1 MYLGIF
7 IFTFVEGFYRDIF
20 MEELDL
26 NNILSPEEVENLFGQ
41 DTDELQ
47 EISPEEEKKELTE
60 KTETTEVQ
68 TDEDLFESES
78 VGSGKK
84 DSQGQEDTNQDRHG
98 SSPKKTNFYS
108 SIASALKEDGIFQNL
123 DEDKAKEIKDAES
136 FAQAIR
142 DEVSAQFDERQK
154 RIDEALNAGIELSDV
169 QKYEKTLNYLDSIKD
184 DHLSDESEQG
194 EQLRRQLIYND
205 FINRGYSKERAQREV
220 KKSFDAGTDIED
232 AKEALNSNI
241 EFYKNSYNSIIEE
254 AKKAEEEE
262 IKERKKDA
270 ETLKKNILEEE
281 KVFGEL
287 HIDKT
292 TRQKVFD
299 NISKPV
305 YKDPETGEL
314 FTALQ
319 KYEMDNRLDF
329 IKNVGLIYTLTDG
342 FKNLDGLIKGKVKK
356 EVRKGL
362 RELETT
368 INNTA
373 RTVDGSLKFVSG
385 VDEDSESYVGKGW
398 NLDI

>member
-1 MYLGIF
+1 
-7 IFTFVEGFYRDIF
+7 

-26 NNILSPEEVENLFGQ
+26 NNILSPEEMDNLF
-41 DTDELQ
+41 DEEGSETQ
-47 EISPEEEKKELTE
+47 ETPPESMEEKE
-60 KTETTEVQ
+60 KNNETTEVQ
-68 TDEDLFESES
+68 VDAEDLFESES
-78 VGSGKK
+78 VGSGTEDK
-84 DSQGQEDTNQDRHG
+84 QGKEDTTPDRSG
-98 SSPKKTNFYS
+98 TSPKTNFYS

-123 DEDKAKEIKDAES
+123 DNDKAKEIKDAES
-136 FAQAIR
+136 FAQAMR
-142 DEVSAQFDERQK
+142 DEVTAQLDERQK
-154 RIDEALNAGIELSDV
+154 RIDEALNAGIEPSEI

-184 DHLSDESEQG
+184 ENISDESEQG

-232 AKEALNSNI
+232 AKESLKSNK
-241 EFYKNSYNSIIEE
+241 EFFKNSYDSIVEE
-254 AKKAEEEE
+254 AKKAEEKE
-262 IKERKKDA
+262 IEERKKDA

-281 KVFGEL
+281 KVFGEIQ
-287 HIDKT
+287 IDKA

-329 IKNVGLIYTLTDG
+329 LKNVGLIYTLTDG

-373 RTVDGSLKFVSG
+373 RTSDGNLKFATG
-385 VDEDSESYVGKGW
+385 VDEDPESYVGKGW
-398 NLDI
+398 HLDV

>member
-1 MYLGIF
+1 
-7 IFTFVEGFYRDIF
+7 

-26 NNILSPEEVENLFGQ
+26 NNILSPEEMDNLF
-41 DTDELQ
+41 DEEGSETQ
-47 EISPEEEKKELTE
+47 ETPPESTEEKE
-60 KTETTEVQ
+60 KNNETTEVQ
-68 TDEDLFESES
+68 VDAEDLFESES
-78 VGSGKK
+78 VGRGKEDK
-84 DSQGQEDTNQDRHG
+84 QGKEDTTPDRSG
-98 SSPKKTNFYS
+98 TSPKTNFYS

-123 DEDKAKEIKDAES
+123 DNDKAKEIKDAES
-136 FAQAIR
+136 FAQAMR
-142 DEVSAQFDERQK
+142 DEVTAQLDERQK
-154 RIDEALNAGIELSDV
+154 RIDEALNAGIEPSEI

-184 DHLSDESEQG
+184 ENISDESEQG
-194 EQLRRQLIYND
+194 ERLRRQLIYND

-232 AKEALNSNI
+232 AKESLKSNK
-241 EFYKNSYNSIIEE
+241 EFFKNSYDSIVEE
-254 AKKAEEEE
+254 AKKAEEKE
-262 IKERKKDA
+262 IEERKKDA

-281 KVFGEL
+281 KVFGEIQ
-287 HIDKT
+287 IDKA

-329 IKNVGLIYTLTDG
+329 LKNVGLIYTLTDG
-342 FKNLDGLIKGKVKK
+342 FKNLNGLIKGKVKK

-373 RTVDGSLKFVSG
+373 RTSDGNLKFATG
-385 VDEDSESYVGKGW
+385 VDEDPESYVGKGW
-398 NLDI
+398 HLDV

>member
-1 MYLGIF
+1 
-7 IFTFVEGFYRDIF
+7 

-26 NNILSPEEVENLFGQ
+26 NNILSPEEMDNLF
-41 DTDELQ
+41 DEEGSETQ
-47 EISPEEEKKELTE
+47 ETPPESTEEKEQNK
-60 KTETTEVQ
+60 ETTEVQ
-68 TDEDLFESES
+68 VDAEDLFESES
-78 VGSGKK
+78 VGSGKEDK
-84 DSQGQEDTNQDRHG
+84 QGKEDTTPDRSG
-98 SSPKKTNFYS
+98 TSPKTNFYS

-123 DEDKAKEIKDAES
+123 DNDKAKEIKDAES
-136 FAQAIR
+136 FAQAMR
-142 DEVSAQFDERQK
+142 DEVTAQLDERQK
-154 RIDEALNAGIELSDV
+154 RIDEALNAGIEPSEI

-184 DHLSDESEQG
+184 ENISDESEQG

-232 AKEALNSNI
+232 AKESLKSNK
-241 EFYKNSYNSIIEE
+241 EFFKNSYDSIVEE
-254 AKKAEEEE
+254 AKKAEEKEVE
-262 IKERKKDA
+262 ERKKDA

-281 KVFGEL
+281 KVFGEIQ
-287 HIDKT
+287 IDKA

-329 IKNVGLIYTLTDG
+329 LKNVGLIYTLTDG

-373 RTVDGSLKFVSG
+373 RTSDGNLKFATG
-385 VDEDSESYVGKGW
+385 VDEDPESYVGKGW
-398 NLDI
+398 HLDV

>member
-1 MYLGIF
+1 
-7 IFTFVEGFYRDIF
+7 

-26 NNILSPEEVENLFGQ
+26 SNILSPEEMDNLF
-41 DTDELQ
+41 DEEGSKTQ
-47 EISPEEEKKELTE
+47 ETPPEPTEDDKKNN
-60 KTETTEVQ
+60 ETTEVQ
-68 TDEDLFESES
+68 VDAEDLFESES
-78 VGSGKK
+78 VGSGKEDK
-84 DSQGQEDTNQDRHG
+84 QGKEDTTPDG
-98 SSPKKTNFYS
+98 SGTSPKTNFYS

-123 DEDKAKEIKDAES
+123 DNDKAKEIKDAES

-154 RIDEALNAGIELSDV
+154 RIDEALNAGIEPSEV
-169 QKYEKTLNYLDSIKD
+169 QKYERTLSYLDSIKD
-184 DHLSDESEQG
+184 ENISDESEQG

-232 AKEALNSNI
+232 AKESLKSNK
-241 EFYKNSYNSIIEE
+241 EFFKSSYDSIVEE

-262 IKERKKDA
+262 IKERQKDA

-287 HIDKT
+287 QIDKA

-299 NISKPV
+299 NVSKPI

-329 IKNVGLIYTLTDG
+329 LKNVGLIYTLTDG

-373 RTVDGSLKFVSG
+373 RTTDGNLKFATG
-385 VDEDSESYVGKGW
+385 VDEDPESYVGKGW
-398 NLDI
+398 HLDV

>member
-1 MYLGIF
+1 
-7 IFTFVEGFYRDIF
+7 
-20 MEELDL
+20 MEEFDL
-26 NNILSPEEVENLFGQ
+26 NNILSPEEMDNLF
-41 DTDELQ
+41 DEEGSETQ
-47 EISPEEEKKELTE
+47 ETPPESTEEKE
-60 KTETTEVQ
+60 KNKETTEVQ
-68 TDEDLFESES
+68 VDAEDLFESES
-78 VGSGKK
+78 VGSGKEDK
-84 DSQGQEDTNQDRHG
+84 QGKEDTTPDRSG
-98 SSPKKTNFYS
+98 TSPKTNFYS

-123 DEDKAKEIKDAES
+123 DNDKAKEIKDAES
-136 FAQAIR
+136 FAQAMR
-142 DEVSAQFDERQK
+142 DEVTAQLDERQK
-154 RIDEALNAGIELSDV
+154 RIDEALNAGIEPSEI
-169 QKYEKTLNYLDSIKD
+169 QKYERTLNYLDSIKD
-184 DHLSDESEQG
+184 ENISDESEQG

-232 AKEALNSNI
+232 AKESLKSNK
-241 EFYKNSYNSIIEE
+241 EFFKNSYDSIVEE
-254 AKKAEEEE
+254 AKKAEEKE
-262 IKERKKDA
+262 IEERKKDA

-287 HIDKT
+287 QIDKA

-299 NISKPV
+299 NVSKPV

-329 IKNVGLIYTLTDG
+329 LKNVGLIYTLTDG

-373 RTVDGSLKFVSG
+373 RTSDGNLKFATG
-385 VDEDSESYVGKGW
+385 VDEDPESYVGKGW
-398 NLDI
+398 HLDV

>member
-1 MYLGIF
+1 
-7 IFTFVEGFYRDIF
+7 

-26 NNILSPEEVENLFGQ
+26 SNILSPEEMDNLF
-41 DTDELQ
+41 DEEGSKTQ
-47 EISPEEEKKELTE
+47 ETPPESTEEKE
-60 KTETTEVQ
+60 KNKETTEVQ
-68 TDEDLFESES
+68 VDAEDLFESES
-78 VGSGKK
+78 VGSGKEDK
-84 DSQGQEDTNQDRHG
+84 QGKEDTTPDG
-98 SSPKKTNFYS
+98 SGTSPKTNFYS

-123 DEDKAKEIKDAES
+123 DNDKAKEIKDAES

-154 RIDEALNAGIELSDV
+154 RIDEALNAGIEPSEV
-169 QKYEKTLNYLDSIKD
+169 QKYERTLNYLDSIKD
-184 DHLSDESEQG
+184 ENISDESEQG

-232 AKEALNSNI
+232 AKESLKSNK
-241 EFYKNSYNSIIEE
+241 EFFKNSYDSIVEE
-254 AKKAEEEE
+254 AKKEEEKE
-262 IKERKKDA
+262 IEERKKDA

-287 HIDKT
+287 QIDKA

-299 NISKPV
+299 NVSKPV

-329 IKNVGLIYTLTDG
+329 LKNVGLIYTLTDG

-373 RTVDGSLKFVSG
+373 RTSDGNLKFATG
-385 VDEDSESYVGKGW
+385 VDEDPESYVGKGW
-398 NLDI
+398 HLDV

>member
-1 MYLGIF
+1 
-7 IFTFVEGFYRDIF
+7 

-26 NNILSPEEVENLFGQ
+26 SNILSPEEVNNLFDKEGSETQ
-41 DTDELQ
+41 GTPPDLR
-47 EISPEEEKKELTE
+47 EEKKEN
-60 KTETTEVQ
+60 KETTEVQ
-68 TDEDLFESES
+68 VDAEDLFESES
-78 VGSGKK
+78 VGSGKEDK
-84 DSQGQEDTNQDRHG
+84 QGKEDTTPDG
-98 SSPKKTNFYS
+98 SGTSPKINFYS

-142 DEVSAQFDERQK
+142 DEVSAQFDERRR
-154 RIDEALNAGIELSDV
+154 RIDEALNAGIEPSEI
-169 QKYEKTLNYLDSIKD
+169 QKYERTLNYLDSIKD
-184 DHLSDESEQG
+184 ENLSDESEQG

-232 AKEALNSNI
+232 AKESLKSNK
-241 EFYKNSYNSIIEE
+241 EFFKNSYDSIIEE

-287 HIDKT
+287 QIDKA

-329 IKNVGLIYTLTDG
+329 LKNVGFIYTLTDG

-373 RTVDGSLKFVSG
+373 RTTDGNLKFATG
-385 VDEDSESYVGKGW
+385 VDEDPESYVGKGW
-398 NLDI
+398 HLDV

>member
-1 MYLGIF
+1 
-7 IFTFVEGFYRDIF
+7 

-26 NNILSPEEVENLFGQ
+26 NNILSPEEMDNLF
-41 DTDELQ
+41 DEEGSETQ
-47 EISPEEEKKELTE
+47 ETPPESMEEKE
-60 KTETTEVQ
+60 KNNETTEVQ
-68 TDEDLFESES
+68 VDAEDLFESES
-78 VGSGKK
+78 VGSGKEDK
-84 DSQGQEDTNQDRHG
+84 QGKEDTTPDRSG
-98 SSPKKTNFYS
+98 TSPTTNFYS

-123 DEDKAKEIKDAES
+123 DNDKAKEIKDAES
-136 FAQAIR
+136 FAQAMK
-142 DEVSAQFDERQK
+142 DEVTAQLDERQK
-154 RIDEALNAGIELSDV
+154 RIDEALNAGIEPSEI

-184 DHLSDESEQG
+184 ENISDESEQG

-232 AKEALNSNI
+232 AKESLKSNK
-241 EFYKNSYNSIIEE
+241 EFFKNSYDSIVEE
-254 AKKAEEEE
+254 AKKAEEKE
-262 IKERKKDA
+262 IEERKKDA

-281 KVFGEL
+281 KVFGEIQ
-287 HIDKT
+287 IDKA

-329 IKNVGLIYTLTDG
+329 LKNVGLIYTLTDG

-373 RTVDGSLKFVSG
+373 RTSDGNLKFATG
-385 VDEDSESYVGKGW
+385 VDEDPESYVGKGW
-398 NLDI
+398 HLDV

>member
-1 MYLGIF
+1 
-7 IFTFVEGFYRDIF
+7 

-26 NNILSPEEVENLFGQ
+26 NNILSPEEMDNLF
-41 DTDELQ
+41 DEEGSKTQ
-47 EISPEEEKKELTE
+47 ETPPEPTE
-60 KTETTEVQ
+60 DDNKNNETTEVQ
-68 TDEDLFESES
+68 VDAEDLFESES
-78 VGSGKK
+78 VGSGKEDK
-84 DSQGQEDTNQDRHG
+84 QGKEDTTPDG
-98 SSPKKTNFYS
+98 SGTSPKTNFYS

-123 DEDKAKEIKDAES
+123 DNDKAKEIKDAES

-154 RIDEALNAGIELSDV
+154 RIDEALNAGIEPSEV
-169 QKYEKTLNYLDSIKD
+169 QKYERTLNYLDSIKD
-184 DHLSDESEQG
+184 ENISDESEQG
-194 EQLRRQLIYND
+194 EQLRKQLIYND

-232 AKEALNSNI
+232 AKESLKSNK
-241 EFYKNSYNSIIEE
+241 EFFKNSYDSIVEE
-254 AKKAEEEE
+254 AKKEEEKE
-262 IKERKKDA
+262 IEERKKDA

-287 HIDKT
+287 QIDKA

-299 NISKPV
+299 NVSKPV

-329 IKNVGLIYTLTDG
+329 LKNVGLIYTLTDG

-373 RTVDGSLKFVSG
+373 RTSDGNLKFATG
-385 VDEDSESYVGKGW
+385 VDEDPESYVGKGW
-398 NLDI
+398 HLDV

>member
-1 MYLGIF
+1 
-7 IFTFVEGFYRDIF
+7 

-26 NNILSPEEVENLFGQ
+26 NNILSPEEMDNLF
-41 DTDELQ
+41 DEEGSETQ
-47 EISPEEEKKELTE
+47 ETPPESTEEKE
-60 KTETTEVQ
+60 KNNETTEVQ
-68 TDEDLFESES
+68 VDAEDLFESES
-78 VGSGKK
+78 VGSGTEDK
-84 DSQGQEDTNQDRHG
+84 QGKEDTTPDRSG
-98 SSPKKTNFYS
+98 TSPKTNFYS

-123 DEDKAKEIKDAES
+123 DNDKAKEIKDAES
-136 FAQAIR
+136 FAQAMR
-142 DEVSAQFDERQK
+142 DEVTAQLDERQK
-154 RIDEALNAGIELSDV
+154 RIDEALNAGIEPSEI

-184 DHLSDESEQG
+184 ENISDESEQG

-232 AKEALNSNI
+232 AKESLKSNK
-241 EFYKNSYNSIIEE
+241 EFFKNSYDSIVEE
-254 AKKAEEEE
+254 AKKAEEKE
-262 IKERKKDA
+262 IEERKKDA

-281 KVFGEL
+281 KVFGEIQ
-287 HIDKT
+287 IDKA

-329 IKNVGLIYTLTDG
+329 LKNVGLIYTLTDG

-373 RTVDGSLKFVSG
+373 RTSDGNLKFATG
-385 VDEDSESYVGKGW
+385 VDEDPESYVGKGW
-398 NLDI
+398 HLDV

>member
-1 MYLGIF
+1 
-7 IFTFVEGFYRDIF
+7 

-26 NNILSPEEVENLFGQ
+26 NNILSPEEMDNLF
-41 DTDELQ
+41 DEEGSETQ
-47 EISPEEEKKELTE
+47 ETPPESTEEKEQNK
-60 KTETTEVQ
+60 ETTEVQ
-68 TDEDLFESES
+68 VDAEDLFESES
-78 VGSGKK
+78 VGSGKEDK
-84 DSQGQEDTNQDRHG
+84 QGKEDTTPDRSG
-98 SSPKKTNFYS
+98 TSPKTNFYS

-123 DEDKAKEIKDAES
+123 DNDKAKEIKDAES
-136 FAQAIR
+136 FAQAMR
-142 DEVSAQFDERQK
+142 DEVTAQLDERQK
-154 RIDEALNAGIELSDV
+154 RIDEALNAGIEPSEI
-169 QKYEKTLNYLDSIKD
+169 QKYERTLNYLDSIKD
-184 DHLSDESEQG
+184 ENISDESEQG

-232 AKEALNSNI
+232 AKESLKSNK
-241 EFYKNSYNSIIEE
+241 EFFKNSYDSIVEE
-254 AKKAEEEE
+254 AKKAEEKE
-262 IKERKKDA
+262 IEERKKDA

-287 HIDKT
+287 QIDKA

-299 NISKPV
+299 NVSKPV

-329 IKNVGLIYTLTDG
+329 LKNVGLIYTLTDG

-373 RTVDGSLKFVSG
+373 RTSDGNLKFATG
-385 VDEDSESYVGKGW
+385 VDEDPESYVGKGW
-398 NLDI
+398 HLDV

>member
-1 MYLGIF
+1 
-7 IFTFVEGFYRDIF
+7 

-26 NNILSPEEVENLFGQ
+26 SNILSPEEMDNLF
-41 DTDELQ
+41 DEEGSETQ
-47 EISPEEEKKELTE
+47 ETPPDPKEEKKEN
-60 KTETTEVQ
+60 KETTEVQ
-68 TDEDLFESES
+68 VDAEDLFESES
-78 VGSGKK
+78 VGSGKEDK
-84 DSQGQEDTNQDRHG
+84 QGKEDITPDG
-98 SSPKKTNFYS
+98 SGTSPKTNFYS

-123 DEDKAKEIKDAES
+123 DEDKAKKIKDAES

-154 RIDEALNAGIELSDV
+154 RIDEALNAGIEPSEV
-169 QKYEKTLNYLDSIKD
+169 QKYERTLNYLDSIKD
-184 DHLSDESEQG
+184 ENISDESEQG

-232 AKEALNSNI
+232 AKESLKSNK
-241 EFYKNSYNSIIEE
+241 EFFKNSYDSMVEE
-254 AKKAEEEE
+254 AKKVEEEE

-287 HIDKT
+287 QIDKV

-329 IKNVGLIYTLTDG
+329 LKNVGLIYTLTDG

-373 RTVDGSLKFVSG
+373 RTTDGNLKFATG
-385 VDEDSESYVGKGW
+385 VDEDPESYVGKGW
-398 NLDI
+398 HLDV

>member
-1 MYLGIF
+1 
-7 IFTFVEGFYRDIF
+7 

-26 NNILSPEEVENLFGQ
+26 SNILSPEEMDNLFNEEGSE
-41 DTDELQ
+41 TQ
-47 EISPEEEKKELTE
+47 ETPPDPKEDDKKN
-60 KTETTEVQ
+60 KETTEVQ
-68 TDEDLFESES
+68 VDAEDLFESES
-78 VGSGKK
+78 VGSGKEDK
-84 DSQGQEDTNQDRHG
+84 QGKEDT
-98 SSPKKTNFYS
+98 SPDGTGTSPKTNFYS

-123 DEDKAKEIKDAES
+123 DDDKAKEIKDAES

-154 RIDEALNAGIELSDV
+154 RIDEALNAGIEPSEV
-169 QKYEKTLNYLDSIKD
+169 QKYERTLNYLDSIKD
-184 DHLSDESEQG
+184 ENISDESEQG

-232 AKEALNSNI
+232 AKESLKSNK
-241 EFYKNSYNSIIEE
+241 EFFKNSYDSIVEE
-254 AKKAEEEE
+254 AKKAEEKEVE
-262 IKERKKDA
+262 ERKKDA

-287 HIDKT
+287 QIDKA

-329 IKNVGLIYTLTDG
+329 LKNVGLIYTLTDG

-373 RTVDGSLKFVSG
+373 RTSDGNLKFATG
-385 VDEDSESYVGKGW
+385 VDEDPESYVGKGW
-398 NLDI
+398 HLDV

>member
-1 MYLGIF
+1 
-7 IFTFVEGFYRDIF
+7 

-26 NNILSPEEVENLFGQ
+26 NNILSPEEVDNLF
-41 DTDELQ
+41 DEEGSKTQ
-47 EISPEEEKKELTE
+47 ETPPEPTE
-60 KTETTEVQ
+60 DDNKNNETTEVQ
-68 TDEDLFESES
+68 VDAEDLFESES
-78 VGSGKK
+78 VGSGKEDK
-84 DSQGQEDTNQDRHG
+84 QGKEDT
-98 SSPKKTNFYS
+98 SPDGTGTSPKTNFYS
-108 SIASALKEDGIFQNL
+108 SIASALKEEGIFQNL
-123 DEDKAKEIKDAES
+123 DDSKASEIKDAES
-136 FAQAIR
+136 FAQAFR
-142 DEVSAQFDERQK
+142 DEVTAQLDERQR
-154 RIDEALNAGIELSDV
+154 RIDEALNAGIEPSEV
-169 QKYEKTLNYLDSIKD
+169 QKYERTLNYLDSIKD
-184 DHLSDESEQG
+184 ENISDESEQG

-232 AKEALNSNI
+232 AKESLKSNK
-241 EFYKNSYNSIIEE
+241 EFFKSSYDSIVEK
-254 AKKAEEEE
+254 AKKEEEKE
-262 IKERKKDA
+262 IEERKKDA

-287 HIDKT
+287 QIDKA

-299 NISKPV
+299 NVSKPV

-329 IKNVGLIYTLTDG
+329 LKNVGLIYTLTDG

-373 RTVDGSLKFVSG
+373 RTADGNLKFATG
-385 VDEDSESYVGKGW
+385 VDEDPESYVGKGW
-398 NLDI
+398 HLDV

>member
-1 MYLGIF
+1 
-7 IFTFVEGFYRDIF
+7 

-26 NNILSPEEVENLFGQ
+26 NNILSPEEMDNLF
-41 DTDELQ
+41 DEEGNKTQ
-47 EISPEEEKKELTE
+47 ETPPESTEEKE
-60 KTETTEVQ
+60 KNKETTEVQ
-68 TDEDLFESES
+68 VDAEDLFESES
-78 VGSGKK
+78 VGSGKEDK
-84 DSQGQEDTNQDRHG
+84 QGKEDTTPDRSG
-98 SSPKKTNFYS
+98 TSPKTNFYS

-123 DEDKAKEIKDAES
+123 DNDKAKEIKDAES
-136 FAQAIR
+136 FAQAMR
-142 DEVSAQFDERQK
+142 DEVTAQLDERQK
-154 RIDEALNAGIELSDV
+154 RIDEALNAGIEPSEV
-169 QKYEKTLNYLDSIKD
+169 QKYERTLNYLDSIKD
-184 DHLSDESEQG
+184 ENISDESEQG

-232 AKEALNSNI
+232 AKESLKSNK
-241 EFYKNSYNSIIEE
+241 EFFKSSYDSIVEE
-254 AKKAEEEE
+254 AKKAEEKE
-262 IKERKKDA
+262 IEERKKDA

-281 KVFGEL
+281 KVFGEIQ
-287 HIDKT
+287 IDKA

-329 IKNVGLIYTLTDG
+329 LKNVGLIYTLTDG

-373 RTVDGSLKFVSG
+373 RTSDGNLKFATG
-385 VDEDSESYVGKGW
+385 VDEDPESYVGKGW
-398 NLDI
+398 HLDV

>member
-1 MYLGIF
+1 
-7 IFTFVEGFYRDIF
+7 

-26 NNILSPEEVENLFGQ
+26 NNILSPEEVDNLL
-41 DTDELQ
+41 DEEGSKTQ
-47 EISPEEEKKELTE
+47 ETPPEPTEDDKKNN
-60 KTETTEVQ
+60 ETTEVQ
-68 TDEDLFESES
+68 VDAEDLFESES
-78 VGSGKK
+78 VGSGKEDK
-84 DSQGQEDTNQDRHG
+84 QGKEDTTPDG
-98 SSPKKTNFYS
+98 SGTSPKTNFYS

-123 DEDKAKEIKDAES
+123 DNDKAKEIKDAES

-154 RIDEALNAGIELSDV
+154 RIDEALNAGIEPSEV
-169 QKYEKTLNYLDSIKD
+169 QKYERTLNYLDSIKD
-184 DHLSDESEQG
+184 EHISDESEQG

-232 AKEALNSNI
+232 AKESLKSNK
-241 EFYKNSYNSIIEE
+241 EFFKSSYDSIVEE
-254 AKKAEEEE
+254 AKKEEEKE
-262 IKERKKDA
+262 IEERKKDA

-287 HIDKT
+287 QIDKA

-299 NISKPV
+299 NVSKPV

-329 IKNVGLIYTLTDG
+329 LKNVGLIYTLTDG

-356 EVRKGL
+356 EVGTGL

-373 RTVDGSLKFVSG
+373 RTADGNLKFATG
-385 VDEDSESYVGKGW
+385 VDEDPESYVGKGW
-398 NLDI
+398 HLDV

>member
-1 MYLGIF
+1 
-7 IFTFVEGFYRDIF
+7 

-26 NNILSPEEVENLFGQ
+26 SNILSPEEMDNLF
-41 DTDELQ
+41 DEEGSKTQ
-47 EISPEEEKKELTE
+47 ETPPEPTE
-60 KTETTEVQ
+60 DDNKNNETTEVQ
-68 TDEDLFESES
+68 VDAEDLFESES
-78 VGSGKK
+78 VGSGKEDK
-84 DSQGQEDTNQDRHG
+84 QGKEDTTPDG
-98 SSPKKTNFYS
+98 SGTSPKTNFYS

-123 DEDKAKEIKDAES
+123 DNDKAKEIKDAES

-154 RIDEALNAGIELSDV
+154 RIDEALNAGIEPSEV
-169 QKYEKTLNYLDSIKD
+169 QKYERTLNYLDSIKD
-184 DHLSDESEQG
+184 ENISDESEQG

-232 AKEALNSNI
+232 AKESLKSNK
-241 EFYKNSYNSIIEE
+241 EFFKNSYDSIVEE
-254 AKKAEEEE
+254 AKKEEEKE
-262 IKERKKDA
+262 IEERKKDA

-287 HIDKT
+287 QIDKA

-299 NISKPV
+299 NVSKPV

-329 IKNVGLIYTLTDG
+329 LKNVGLIYTLTDG

-373 RTVDGSLKFVSG
+373 RTSDGNLKFATG
-385 VDEDSESYVGKGW
+385 VDEDPESYVGKGW
-398 NLDI
+398 HLDV

>member
-1 MYLGIF
+1 
-7 IFTFVEGFYRDIF
+7 

-26 NNILSPEEVENLFGQ
+26 SNILSPEEMDNLF
-41 DTDELQ
+41 DEEGSKTQ
-47 EISPEEEKKELTE
+47 ETPPEPTEDDKKN
-60 KTETTEVQ
+60 KETTEVQ
-68 TDEDLFESES
+68 VDAEDLFESES
-78 VGSGKK
+78 VGSGKEDK
-84 DSQGQEDTNQDRHG
+84 QGKEDT
-98 SSPKKTNFYS
+98 SPDGTGTSPKTNFYS

-123 DEDKAKEIKDAES
+123 DNDKAKEIKDAES

-154 RIDEALNAGIELSDV
+154 RIDEALNAGIEPSEV
-169 QKYEKTLNYLDSIKD
+169 QKYERTLNYLDSIKD
-184 DHLSDESEQG
+184 ENISDESEQG

-232 AKEALNSNI
+232 AKESLKSNK
-241 EFYKNSYNSIIEE
+241 EFFKSSYDSIVEE
-254 AKKAEEEE
+254 AKKEEEKE
-262 IKERKKDA
+262 IEERKKDA

-287 HIDKT
+287 QIDKA

-299 NISKPV
+299 NVSKPV

-329 IKNVGLIYTLTDG
+329 LKNVGLIYTLTDG

-373 RTVDGSLKFVSG
+373 RTSDGNLRFATG
-385 VDEDSESYVGKGW
+385 VDEDPESYVGKGW
-398 NLDI
+398 HLDV

>member
-1 MYLGIF
+1 
-7 IFTFVEGFYRDIF
+7 

-26 NNILSPEEVENLFGQ
+26 NNILSPEEMDNLF
-41 DTDELQ
+41 DEEGSETQ
-47 EISPEEEKKELTE
+47 ETPPESTEEKE
-60 KTETTEVQ
+60 KNNETTEVQ
-68 TDEDLFESES
+68 VDAEDLFESES
-78 VGSGKK
+78 VGSGKEDK
-84 DSQGQEDTNQDRHG
+84 QGKEDTTPDRSG
-98 SSPKKTNFYS
+98 TSPKTNFYS

-123 DEDKAKEIKDAES
+123 DNDKAKEIKDAES

-142 DEVSAQFDERQK
+142 DEVTAQLDERQK
-154 RIDEALNAGIELSDV
+154 RIDEALNAGIEPSEI

-184 DHLSDESEQG
+184 ENISDESEQG

-232 AKEALNSNI
+232 AKESLKSNK
-241 EFYKNSYNSIIEE
+241 EFFKNSYDSIVEE
-254 AKKAEEEE
+254 AKKAEEKEVE
-262 IKERKKDA
+262 ERKKDA

-287 HIDKT
+287 QIDKA

-329 IKNVGLIYTLTDG
+329 LKNVGLIYTLTDG

-373 RTVDGSLKFVSG
+373 RTSDGNLKFATG
-385 VDEDSESYVGKGW
+385 VDEDPESYVGKGW
-398 NLDI
+398 HLDV

>member
-1 MYLGIF
+1 
-7 IFTFVEGFYRDIF
+7 

-26 NNILSPEEVENLFGQ
+26 NNILSPEEMDNLFNEEGSE
-41 DTDELQ
+41 TQ
-47 EISPEEEKKELTE
+47 ETPPDPKEDDKKN
-60 KTETTEVQ
+60 KETTEVQ
-68 TDEDLFESES
+68 VDAEDLFESES
-78 VGSGKK
+78 VGSGKEDK
-84 DSQGQEDTNQDRHG
+84 QGKEDT
-98 SSPKKTNFYS
+98 SPDGTGTSPKTNFYS

-123 DEDKAKEIKDAES
+123 DDDKAKEIKDAES

-154 RIDEALNAGIELSDV
+154 RIDEALNAGIEPSEV
-169 QKYEKTLNYLDSIKD
+169 QKYERTLNYLDSIKD
-184 DHLSDESEQG
+184 ENISDESEQG

-232 AKEALNSNI
+232 AKESLKSNK
-241 EFYKNSYNSIIEE
+241 EFFKNSYDSIVEE

-287 HIDKT
+287 QIDKA

-329 IKNVGLIYTLTDG
+329 LKNVGLIYTLTDG

-373 RTVDGSLKFVSG
+373 RTTDGDLKFATG
-385 VDEDSESYVGKGW
+385 VDEDPESYVGKGW
-398 NLDI
+398 HLDV

>member
-1 MYLGIF
+1 
-7 IFTFVEGFYRDIF
+7 

-26 NNILSPEEVENLFGQ
+26 NNILSPEEMDNLF
-41 DTDELQ
+41 DEEGSETQ
-47 EISPEEEKKELTE
+47 ETPPDPKEDDKKN
-60 KTETTEVQ
+60 KETTEVQ
-68 TDEDLFESES
+68 VDAEDLFESES
-78 VGSGKK
+78 VGSGKEDK
-84 DSQGQEDTNQDRHG
+84 QGKEDTTPDRSG
-98 SSPKKTNFYS
+98 TSPKTNFYS

-123 DEDKAKEIKDAES
+123 DDDKAKEIKDAES

-154 RIDEALNAGIELSDV
+154 RIDEALNAGIEPSEV
-169 QKYEKTLNYLDSIKD
+169 QKYERTLNYLDSIKD
-184 DHLSDESEQG
+184 ENISDESEQG

-232 AKEALNSNI
+232 AKESLKSNK
-241 EFYKNSYNSIIEE
+241 EFFKNSYDSIVEE
-254 AKKAEEEE
+254 AKKAEEKEVE
-262 IKERKKDA
+262 ERKKDA

-287 HIDKT
+287 QIDKA

-329 IKNVGLIYTLTDG
+329 LKNVGLIYTLTDG

-373 RTVDGSLKFVSG
+373 RTSDGNLKFATG
-385 VDEDSESYVGKGW
+385 VDEDPESYVGKGW
-398 NLDI
+398 HLDV

>member
-1 MYLGIF
+1 
-7 IFTFVEGFYRDIF
+7 

-26 NNILSPEEVENLFGQ
+26 NNILSPEEMDNLF
-41 DTDELQ
+41 DEEGSETQ
-47 EISPEEEKKELTE
+47 ETPPESTEEKEQNK
-60 KTETTEVQ
+60 ETTEVQ
-68 TDEDLFESES
+68 VDAEDLFESES
-78 VGSGKK
+78 VGSGKEDK
-84 DSQGQEDTNQDRHG
+84 QGKEDTIPDRSG
-98 SSPKKTNFYS
+98 TSPKTNFYS

-123 DEDKAKEIKDAES
+123 DDDKAKEIKDAES

-154 RIDEALNAGIELSDV
+154 RIDEALNAGIEPSEI

-184 DHLSDESEQG
+184 ENISDESEQG

-232 AKEALNSNI
+232 AKESLKSNK
-241 EFYKNSYNSIIEE
+241 EFFKNSYDSIVEE
-254 AKKAEEEE
+254 AKKAEEKEVE
-262 IKERKKDA
+262 ERKKDA

-287 HIDKT
+287 QIDKA

-329 IKNVGLIYTLTDG
+329 LKNVGLIYTLTDG

-373 RTVDGSLKFVSG
+373 RTSDGNLKFATG
-385 VDEDSESYVGKGW
+385 VDEDPESYVGKGW
-398 NLDI
+398 HLDV

>member
-1 MYLGIF
+1 
-7 IFTFVEGFYRDIF
+7 

-26 NNILSPEEVENLFGQ
+26 NNILSPEEMDNLF
-41 DTDELQ
+41 DEEGSETQ
-47 EISPEEEKKELTE
+47 ETPPESTEEKE
-60 KTETTEVQ
+60 KNNETTEVQ
-68 TDEDLFESES
+68 VDAEDLFESES
-78 VGSGKK
+78 VGSGKEDK
-84 DSQGQEDTNQDRHG
+84 QGKEDTTPDRSG
-98 SSPKKTNFYS
+98 TSPKTNFYS

-123 DEDKAKEIKDAES
+123 DNDKAKEIKDAES
-136 FAQAIR
+136 FAQAMR
-142 DEVSAQFDERQK
+142 DEVTAQLDERQK
-154 RIDEALNAGIELSDV
+154 RIDEALNAGIEPSEI
-169 QKYEKTLNYLDSIKD
+169 QKYERTLNYLDSIKD
-184 DHLSDESEQG
+184 ENISDESEQG

-232 AKEALNSNI
+232 AKESLKSNK
-241 EFYKNSYNSIIEE
+241 EFFKNSYDSIVEE
-254 AKKAEEEE
+254 AKKAEEKE
-262 IKERKKDA
+262 IEERKKDA

-281 KVFGEL
+281 KVFGEIQ
-287 HIDKT
+287 IDKA

-329 IKNVGLIYTLTDG
+329 LKNVGLIYTLTDG

-373 RTVDGSLKFVSG
+373 RTSDGNLKFATG
-385 VDEDSESYVGKGW
+385 VDEDPESYVGKGW
-398 NLDI
+398 HLDV

>member
-1 MYLGIF
+1 
-7 IFTFVEGFYRDIF
+7 

-26 NNILSPEEVENLFGQ
+26 NNILSPEEMDNLF
-41 DTDELQ
+41 DEEGSKTQ
-47 EISPEEEKKELTE
+47 ETPPEPMEDDNKNN
-60 KTETTEVQ
+60 ETTEVQ
-68 TDEDLFESES
+68 VDAEDLFESES
-78 VGSGKK
+78 VGSGKEDK
-84 DSQGQEDTNQDRHG
+84 QGKEDTTPDG
-98 SSPKKTNFYS
+98 SGTSPKTNFYS

-123 DEDKAKEIKDAES
+123 DNDKAKEIKDAES

-154 RIDEALNAGIELSDV
+154 RIDEALNAGIEPSEV
-169 QKYEKTLNYLDSIKD
+169 QKYERTLNYLDSIKD
-184 DHLSDESEQG
+184 ENISDESEQG

-232 AKEALNSNI
+232 AKESLKSNK
-241 EFYKNSYNSIIEE
+241 EFFKNSYDSIVEE
-254 AKKAEEEE
+254 AKKEEEKE
-262 IKERKKDA
+262 IEERKKDA

-287 HIDKT
+287 QIDKA

-299 NISKPV
+299 NVSKPV

-329 IKNVGLIYTLTDG
+329 LKNVGLIYTLTDG

-373 RTVDGSLKFVSG
+373 RTSDGNLKFATG
-385 VDEDSESYVGKGW
+385 VDEDPESYVGKGW
-398 NLDI
+398 HLDV

>member
-1 MYLGIF
+1 
-7 IFTFVEGFYRDIF
+7 

-26 NNILSPEEVENLFGQ
+26 SNILSPEEMDNLF
-41 DTDELQ
+41 DEEGSETQ
-47 EISPEEEKKELTE
+47 ETPPDPKEDDKKN
-60 KTETTEVQ
+60 KETTEVQ
-68 TDEDLFESES
+68 VDAEDLFESES
-78 VGSGKK
+78 VGSGKEDK
-84 DSQGQEDTNQDRHG
+84 QGKEDTTPDRSG
-98 SSPKKTNFYS
+98 TSPETNFYS

-123 DEDKAKEIKDAES
+123 DDDKAKEIKDAES

-154 RIDEALNAGIELSDV
+154 RIDEALNAGIEPSEV
-169 QKYEKTLNYLDSIKD
+169 QKYERTLNYLDSIKD
-184 DHLSDESEQG
+184 ENISDESEQG

-232 AKEALNSNI
+232 AKESLKSNK
-241 EFYKNSYNSIIEE
+241 EFFKNSYDSIVEE

-287 HIDKT
+287 QIDKA

-329 IKNVGLIYTLTDG
+329 LKNVGLIYTLTDG

-373 RTVDGSLKFVSG
+373 RTTDGNLKFATG
-385 VDEDSESYVGKGW
+385 VDEDPESYVGKGW
-398 NLDI
+398 HLDV

>member
-1 MYLGIF
+1 
-7 IFTFVEGFYRDIF
+7 

-26 NNILSPEEVENLFGQ
+26 NNILSPEEVDNLF
-41 DTDELQ
+41 DEEGSKTQ
-47 EISPEEEKKELTE
+47 ETPPEPTE
-60 KTETTEVQ
+60 DDNKNNETTEVQ
-68 TDEDLFESES
+68 VDAEDLFESES
-78 VGSGKK
+78 VGSGKEDK
-84 DSQGQEDTNQDRHG
+84 QGKEDT
-98 SSPKKTNFYS
+98 SPDGTGTSPKTNFYS
-108 SIASALKEDGIFQNL
+108 SIASALKEEGIFQNL
-123 DEDKAKEIKDAES
+123 DDSKASEIKDAES
-136 FAQAIR
+136 FAQAFR
-142 DEVSAQFDERQK
+142 DEVTAQLDERQK
-154 RIDEALNAGIELSDV
+154 RIDEALNAGIEPSEV
-169 QKYEKTLNYLDSIKD
+169 QKYERTLNYLDSIKD
-184 DHLSDESEQG
+184 ENISDESEQG

-232 AKEALNSNI
+232 AKESLKSNK
-241 EFYKNSYNSIIEE
+241 EFFKSSYDSIVEE
-254 AKKAEEEE
+254 AKKEEEKE
-262 IKERKKDA
+262 IEKRKKDA

-287 HIDKT
+287 QIDKA

-299 NISKPV
+299 NVSKPV

-329 IKNVGLIYTLTDG
+329 LKNVGLIYTLTDG

-373 RTVDGSLKFVSG
+373 RTADGNLKFATG
-385 VDEDSESYVGKGW
+385 VDEDPESYVGKGW
-398 NLDI
+398 HLDV

>member
-1 MYLGIF
+1 
-7 IFTFVEGFYRDIF
+7 

-26 NNILSPEEVENLFGQ
+26 NNILSQEEMDNLF
-41 DTDELQ
+41 DEEGSETQ
-47 EISPEEEKKELTE
+47 GTPPDSKEEKKEN
-60 KTETTEVQ
+60 KETTEVQ
-68 TDEDLFESES
+68 VDAEDLFESES
-78 VGSGKK
+78 VGSGKEDK
-84 DSQGQEDTNQDRHG
+84 QGKEDTIPDRSG
-98 SSPKKTNFYS
+98 TSPKTNFYS

-142 DEVSAQFDERQK
+142 DEVSAQFDERQR
-154 RIDEALNAGIELSDV
+154 RIDEVLNAGIESSEV
-169 QKYEKTLNYLDSIKD
+169 QKYERTLNYLDSIKD
-184 DHLSDESEQG
+184 ENISDESEQG

-220 KKSFDAGTDIED
+220 KKSLDAGTDIED
-232 AKEALNSNI
+232 AKESLKSNK
-241 EFYKNSYNSIIEE
+241 EFFKNSYDSMVEE

-287 HIDKT
+287 QIDKT

-329 IKNVGLIYTLTDG
+329 LKNVGLIYTLTDG

-373 RTVDGSLKFVSG
+373 RTTDGNLKFATG
-385 VDEDSESYVGKGW
+385 VDEDPESYVGKGW
-398 NLDI
+398 HLDV

>member
-1 MYLGIF
+1 
-7 IFTFVEGFYRDIF
+7 

-26 NNILSPEEVENLFGQ
+26 SNILSPEEMDNLF
-41 DTDELQ
+41 DEEGSETQ
-47 EISPEEEKKELTE
+47 ETPPESTEEKEQNK
-60 KTETTEVQ
+60 ETTEVQ
-68 TDEDLFESES
+68 VDAEDLFESES
-78 VGSGKK
+78 VGSGKEDK
-84 DSQGQEDTNQDRHG
+84 QGKEDTTPDRSG
-98 SSPKKTNFYS
+98 TSPKTNFYS

-123 DEDKAKEIKDAES
+123 DDDKAKEIKDAES

-154 RIDEALNAGIELSDV
+154 RIDEALNAGIEPSEV
-169 QKYEKTLNYLDSIKD
+169 QKYERTLNYLDSIKD
-184 DHLSDESEQG
+184 ENISDESEQG

-232 AKEALNSNI
+232 AKESLKSNK
-241 EFYKNSYNSIIEE
+241 EFFKNSYDSIVEE
-254 AKKAEEEE
+254 AKKAEEKEVE
-262 IKERKKDA
+262 ERKKDA

-287 HIDKT
+287 QIDKA

-329 IKNVGLIYTLTDG
+329 LKNVGLIYTLTDG

-373 RTVDGSLKFVSG
+373 RTTDGDLKFATG
-385 VDEDSESYVGKGW
+385 VDEDPESYVGKGW
-398 NLDI
+398 HLDV